1 MEGLYVVGRKTDGQ
15 VKDVVVEHQRS
26 CVRGEAKR
34 NRGELTSRDE
44 RGSWNFATQSMQ
56 SKNES
61 TEQTRR

>member
-44 RGSWNFATQSMQ
+44 LGSWNFATQSMQ

-61 TEQTRR
+61 TEQNRR

>member
-44 RGSWNFATQSMQ
+44 LGSWNFATQSMQ